1 MKKICILVQINCCLL
16 KKTGGKSLKRFAT
29 LRFHI
34 EEFMSKDSYQNEMSR
49 NKDENF
55 YEHCITIVTRVFK
68 EHE

>member
-16 KKTGGKSLKRFAT
+16 KKTGGKSLKFRDVAVSYRT
-29 LRFHI
+29 
-34 EEFMSKDSYQNEMSR
+34 EFMSKDSYQNEMSR